1 MFIQILLKMEVSR
14 EILITY
20 DHDDRKQYLEMI
32 DRLTVPKK
40 VGFRQYIEL
49 TQHDRILLER
59 MRKALTVFDD
69 PKNNTP

>member
-1 MFIQILLKMEVSR
+1 MFIQILSKMEVRR

-32 DRLTVPKK
+32 DRLTAPKK

-69 PKNNTP
+69 PKNNTL

>member
-1 MFIQILLKMEVSR
+1 MFIQILSKMEVRR

-32 DRLTVPKK
+32 DRLTAPKK

-49 TQHDRILLER
+49 TQHDHILLER

-69 PKNNTP
+69 PKNISL

>member
-1 MFIQILLKMEVSR
+1 MEVTR
-14 EILITY
+14 NILIIY

-32 DRLTVPKK
+32 DRLTAPKK

-49 TQHDRILLER
+49 TASDRILLER

-69 PKNNTP
+69 PKNIK